1 MIAGMDFGTTNSG
14 MAVYDGENVTIL
26 PLDPSNGNKRVAPTA
41 LYIMNDQTVHV
52 GRTAVDQYFNQ
63 NIGRASKM
71 QRVWVGEI
79 EIIASEVYYVTDT
92 YVWTD
97 VLSPGRIFLS
107 IKTGLR
113 NEGYTGTIIGQHFYT
128 LENLITLYLYVT
140 KLRAEKLLGKPI
152 TQVVLG
158 RPVHFAHDAEHDKLA
173 QARLLTAAF
182 DAGYEKVSFQY
193 EPIAAAFSYETTLDS
208 EQNVLIFDFGGGT
221 LDITVMRLGDPVRRQ
236 VLATGGI
243 PIAGDVFDQKLVRA
257 KVPPHFGEGSF
268 YGERNKRL
276 NTPRWIY
283 DAFSDWQSLL
293 ELQSASSKTK
303 LRDIARTA
311 QHKHQIEELISFVSG
326 NYGLKLFD
334 MMEKAKRRL
343 SDKRGAEIHM
353 RGDGFELRDFV
364 TRTEFERIIQAEIL
378 DIDVHLDEIM
388 AASGLQVADIDAVI
402 RTGGS
407 AQVPVFHEMLAR
419 KFGADKVKSID
430 AFSSVTAGLGIIAHE
445 LEQGRVDLPVYTRAD
460 APPSPPPQ
468 SRVAPVNLDVLMRRL
483 AVVEGATEAPTIRSA
498 RCTVCW
504 GDGNVITVFDGTR
517 SEVLGDAERQGG
529 AFHAERG
536 TSGGASGR
544 WRGVREAGWDERL
557 LLLTTSYR
565 FLLITPR
572 QLVELANVGLSF
584 TDQYKLDKLESVA
597 VVESWDELL
606 RHPKL
611 LLTTTLGVARVY
623 VTAQLKTAVE
633 TPIPLKFDQPLLGA
647 PLTAVGVSSADSF
660 VLVTASGKGARMAV
674 KGLRVAGT
682 QVINCHNDRV
692 TASTLVQ
699 AGDKLLLLTADGYA
713 RRLLSDWIPVP
724 TKPNTKGKGLVA
736 RRSSIVAVINLRQ
749 NPSPQVVTSER
760 VVPLKVLGLGLEV
773 GTKTAVLLKLAAGEE
788 IGTVM

>member
-1 MIAGMDFGTTNSG
+1 MIVGMDFGTTNSG
-14 MAVYDGENVTIL
+14 MAVYDGENVTII
-26 PLDPSNGNKRVAPTA
+26 PLDPSSGNTRVAPTA

-107 IKTGLR
+107 IKTSLR
-113 NEGYTGTIIGQHFYT
+113 DEGYAGTVIGQHFYT

-140 KLRAEKLLGKPI
+140 KLRAEKLLGHAI
-152 TQVVLG
+152 DQLVLG

-182 DAGYEKVSFQY
+182 AAGYEKVSFQY
-193 EPIAAAFSYETTLDS
+193 EPIAAAFSYETTLDE

-221 LDITVMRLGDPVRRQ
+221 LDITIMRLGNPANRR

-243 PIAGDVFDQKLVRA
+243 PVAGDVFDQKLVRA

-268 YGERNKRL
+268 YGERNKRM

-311 QHKHQIEELISFVSG
+311 QHRHQIEELIRFVSG

-334 MMEKAKRRL
+334 LMEKAKREL
-343 SDKRGAEIHM
+343 SDKRGATVKM
-353 RGDGFELRDFV
+353 AGDGFALHDFV

-378 DIDVHLDEIM
+378 AIDTHLDDILAE
-388 AASGLQVADIDAVI
+388 SGLQADEIDAVI

-407 AQVPVFHEMLAR
+407 AQIPVFHEMLGR
-419 KFGADKVKSID
+419 KFGAQKVKSID
-430 AFSSVTAGLGIIAHE
+430 AFSSVTAGLGIIARE
-445 LEQGRVDLPVYTRAD
+445 MDQGTVDLPVYSRAD
-460 APPSPPPQ
+460 FVPPKQ
-468 SRVAPVNLDVLMRRL
+468 AAELRVNVVNMDVLMRRL
-483 AVVEGATEAPTIRSA
+483 AVAEGAIVAPVMQSA

-504 GDGNVITVFDGTR
+504 GDDNVIEVFDG
-517 SEVLGDAERQGG
+517 
-529 AFHAERG
+529 G
-536 TSGGASGR
+536 TESVQVASCK
-544 WRGVREAGWDERL
+544 WNGVFEAAWDEQL
-557 LLLTTSYR
+557 LLITTSYR

-572 QLVELANVGLSF
+572 QLADLAGVGLSF
-584 TDQYKLDKLESVA
+584 TDQYKLDGLESV
-597 VVESWDELL
+597 VIVESWDTIL

-623 VTAQLKTAVE
+623 NTAQLKTAVE
-633 TPIPLKFDQPLLGA
+633 VPIPLKFDQPLVGA
-647 PLTAVGVSSADSF
+647 PLTAVSVNSSDSF
-660 VLVTASGKGARMAV
+660 VMITASGKGARMDV
-674 KGLRVAGT
+674 KALRVAGT
-682 QVINCHNDRV
+682 QVINCYNDRV
-692 TASTLVQ
+692 TASALVQ
-699 AGDKLLLLTADGYA
+699 TGDKLLLLTADGNG

-724 TKPNTKGKGLVA
+724 KKQNLKGKGLVA
-736 RRSSIVAVINLRQ
+736 RRSDIVAVVNLRQ
-749 NPSPQVVTSER
+749 NPSPQVVTNQR
-760 VVPLKVLGLGLEV
+760 IAPLKVVGLELEM
-773 GTKTAVLLKLAAGEE
+773 GTKTAVVLKLGDGEE
-788 IGTVM
+788 IRTII

>member
-1 MIAGMDFGTTNSG
+1 MIVGMDFGTTNSG
-14 MAVYDGENVTIL
+14 MAVYDGENVTII
-26 PLDPSNGNKRVAPTA
+26 PLDPSNGNTRVAPTA

-107 IKTGLR
+107 IKTSLR
-113 NEGYTGTIIGQHFYT
+113 DEGYAGTVIGQQFYT

-140 KLRAEKLLGKPI
+140 KLRAEKLLGHSI
-152 TQVVLG
+152 DQVVLG
-158 RPVHFAHDAEHDKLA
+158 RPVRFAHDAEHDKLA

-182 DAGYEKVSFQY
+182 AAGYDKVSFQY
-193 EPIAAAFSYETTLDS
+193 EPIAAAFSYETTLNA

-221 LDITVMRLGDPVRRQ
+221 LDITIMRLGDPARRE

-243 PIAGDVFDQKLVRA
+243 PVAGDVFDQKLVRA

-283 DAFSDWQSLL
+283 DAFSDWQTLL

-311 QHKHQIEELISFVSG
+311 QHRHQIEELISFVSG

-334 MMEKAKRRL
+334 VMEKAKREL
-343 SDKRGAEIHM
+343 SDKRGATIQM
-353 RGDGFELRDFV
+353 GGDGFALHDFV
-364 TRTEFERIIQAEIL
+364 TRSEFERIIQAEIL
-378 DIDVHLDEIM
+378 AIDTHLDDILAE
-388 AASGLQVADIDAVI
+388 SGLQADDIDAVI

-407 AQVPVFHEMLAR
+407 AQIPVFHEMLGG

-430 AFSSVTAGLGIIAHE
+430 AFSSVTAGLGIIARE
-445 LEQGRVDLPVYTRAD
+445 MEQGTVDLPVFTRD
-460 APPSPPPQ
+460 DVLPPKKQAQP
-468 SRVAPVNLDVLMRRL
+468 RVNLVNMDVLMRRL
-483 AVVEGATEAPTIRSA
+483 AVAEGAVAAPAMRSDH
-498 RCTVCW
+498 CTVCW
-504 GDGNVITVFDGTR
+504 SDGNVLEVFDG
-517 SEVLGDAERQGG
+517 EMQGNV
-529 AFHAERG
+529 A
-536 TSGGASGR
+536 
-544 WRGVREAGWDERL
+544 WRGLFDAGWDEQL
-557 LLLTTSYR
+557 LLITTSYR

-572 QLVELANVGLSF
+572 QLVDLAGVGLSF
-584 TDQYKLDKLESVA
+584 TDQYKLDTLESV
-597 VVESWDELL
+597 VIVESWDKLL
-606 RHPKL
+606 QHPKL

-623 VTAQLKTAVE
+623 TTAQLKTAVE
-633 TPIPLKFDQPLLGA
+633 VPIPLKFDQPLLGA
-647 PLTAVGVSSADSF
+647 PLTAVGVSSGDSF
-660 VLVTASGKGARMAV
+660 VMVTASGKGARMDV
-674 KGLRVAGT
+674 KALRVAGT
-682 QVINCHNDRV
+682 QVLNCNNDRV
-692 TASTLVQ
+692 AASTLVQ
-699 AGDKLLLLTADGYA
+699 TGDKLLLLTADGNG

-724 TKPNTKGKGLVA
+724 KKQNLKGKGLVA
-736 RRSSIVAVINLRQ
+736 RRSDIVAVINLRE
-749 NPSPQVVTSER
+749 NRSPQVVTNQR
-760 VVPLKVLGLGLEV
+760 IAPLKVVGLALEM
-773 GTKTAVLLKLAAGEE
+773 GTKTAVVFKLAADEE
-788 IGTVM
+788 IKTIANGQ